1 MTEYALRFL
10 TCLLGCEWMQPF
22 LKWPGGKRWFVAN
35 YFRIFPQEYNTY
47 FEPFLGGGSVFFY
60 LMPQQA
66 TISDIN
72 SDLIN
77 IYRVMA
83 NNPLRLKA
91 LMSAHQEN
99 HCKEYY
105 YNVRSAVPDDPVVRA
120 ARFLYLN
127 RTCFNGMYRVNQHGD
142 FNVPIGTR
150 KNFVDDIEIFEEYSR
165 VLQNAHIRSQ
175 DFVKTIRG
183 AGAGDLIF
191 ADPPYTIAHNQNS
204 FIKYN
209 ERLFSWRDQTR
220 LLNALVRAR
229 ERGAIIVATNALYP
243 QLEQMYF
250 DNGFYTYTLNRFSSI
265 SGNAN
270 GRKRQEELLIT
281 SYPVEL
287 E

>member
-1 MTEYALRFL
+1 
-10 TCLLGCEWMQPF
+10 MQPF
-22 LKWPGGKRWFVAN
+22 LKWPGGKRWFVSN
-35 YFRIFPQEYNTY
+35 YHQIFPQEYNAY
-47 FEPFLGGGSVFFY
+47 FEPFLGGGSAFFY

-72 SDLIN
+72 RDLIN
-77 IYRVMA
+77 TYRVMA
-83 NNPLRLKA
+83 RNPRQLRA
-91 LMSAHQEN
+91 LLEEHQEN
-99 HCKEYY
+99 HNAEHY
-105 YNVRSAVPDDPVVRA
+105 YNVRNAVPVDTISRA

-127 RTCFNGMYRVNQHGD
+127 RTCFNGMYRVNRNGD

-150 KNFVDDIEIFEEYSR
+150 EHFVDDAEMFEEYSQ
-165 VLQNAHIRSQ
+165 VLRNAHIRSQ

-183 AGAGDLIF
+183 AGEGDLIF

-220 LLNALVRAR
+220 LLNALVKAKG
-229 ERGAIIVATNALYP
+229 RGAIIVATNALYP
-243 QLEQMYF
+243 QLEEMYQE
-250 DNGFYTYTLNRFSSI
+250 NGFYTHSLSRFSSI

-270 GRKRQEELLIT
+270 GRGKQEELLIT